1 MTAAGLIFSNI
12 HDDSLREMTTRRTM
26 ASVPFGGRYRLIDF
40 PLSCMVNADISKVGI
55 ITHNNYQSLLDHI
68 GSGKDWDLAR
78 RSGGIKIL
86 PPLITAYDNAV
97 AGKVYSTRLEALMG
111 VTSFIEKCTE
121 DVIVLSDSNAVFNM
135 DLKKILRSHEK
146 SGADITFV
154 TKKVPVEICTTGRDL
169 KVMTADEN
177 DRLVDLKELDL
188 MDHKGEVEIYT
199 NVAVI
204 NRTHLLYF
212 VRDSIAR
219 GYNSF
224 FRDVILRHLK
234 DYKYMVYRYEGFYDM
249 IVSLEGYFACNMETL
264 KADARHEL
272 FSNRRLPVYTKVR
285 NSTPTS
291 YAEGAT
297 VKNSLIAEGCQ
308 IEGTVENSIIF
319 RGVRVG
325 KGTVVKNSIL
335 LQNTYVGD
343 NSFVNCVIAD
353 KDVVIR
359 EERMLSGHETQ
370 PFYIEKGKMI

>member
-1 MTAAGLIFSNI
+1 
-12 HDDSLREMTTRRTM
+12 
-26 ASVPFGGRYRLIDF
+26 
-40 PLSCMVNADISKVGI
+40 
-55 ITHNNYQSLLDHI
+55 
-68 GSGKDWDLAR
+68 
-78 RSGGIKIL
+78 
-86 PPLITAYDNAV
+86 
-97 AGKVYSTRLEALMG
+97 
-111 VTSFIEKCTE
+111 
-121 DVIVLSDSNAVFNM
+121 
-135 DLKKILRSHEK
+135 
-146 SGADITFV
+146 
-154 TKKVPVEICTTGRDL
+154 
-169 KVMTADEN
+169 MTADEN
-177 DRLVDLKELDL
+177 DRLTDLKELDP
-188 MDHKGEVEIYT
+188 MDHTGEVEIYT

-204 NRTHLLYF
+204 NRTHLLHV

-219 GYNSF
+219 GYSSF

-234 DYKYMVYRYEGFYDM
+234 DYKYMIYRYEGFYDM

-264 KADARHEL
+264 NADARHEL

-291 YAEGAT
+291 YAEGAM

-319 RGVRVG
+319 RGVRIG

-343 NSFVNCVIAD
+343 NSFVNCVVAD